1 MPASILLLPLVLSLA
16 ADPHTPHPQ
25 QLLSPVDRLPP
36 ALSLSADEQARLA
49 RGEVISRSQRTENGG
64 SGQAV
69 QLVNATASSV
79 WKVVLDYGKY
89 PDRVDSVVSAEVYE
103 RQGEVFFVDM
113 KSSIVGFTT
122 VLYSRNTVTHES
134 PSLGWLA
141 WSLDYRRTS
150 DVKDIA
156 GYWRVEQLQ
165 TSPPLTRI
173 EQGTELAIS
182 NVPGFVVSYLT
193 KQSLEDGLAWVKAA
207 AESQQ

>member
-1 MPASILLLPLVLSLA
+1 MPAPALLMPFAVALA
-16 ADPHTPHPQ
+16 ADPNTPHPHK
-25 QLLSPVDRLPP
+25 LVSPVDRVPP
-36 ALSLSADEQARLA
+36 ALSLNADEQARLA
-49 RGEVISRSQRTENGG
+49 KGEVISRSQRTDQGG

-89 PDRVDSVVSAEVYE
+89 PERVDSVVSAKVYE
-103 RQGEVFFVDM
+103 QQGEVFFVDM

-134 PSLGWLA
+134 PTLGWLA

-165 TSPPLTRI
+165 ASPPLTRI

-193 KQSLEDGLAWVKAA
+193 KQSLVDGLAWVKAA
-207 AESQQ
+207 AEAE

>member
-1 MPASILLLPLVLSLA
+1 MPVPLFLMPLTIALA
-16 ADPHTPHPQ
+16 ADPSTPHPQ
-25 QLLSPVDRLPP
+25 QLLKPVDRLPK
-36 ALSLSADEQARLA
+36 ALSLTAEEQARLD
-49 RGEVISRSQRTENGG
+49 RGQVISRSQRTEEGG

-79 WKVVLDYGKY
+79 WKVILDYDQY
-89 PDRVDSVVSAEVYE
+89 PARVDSVVSAKVYE

-113 KSSIVGFTT
+113 KSSIVGIST
-122 VLYSRNTVTHES
+122 VLYSRNRVTHES
-134 PSLGWLA
+134 PTLGWLA

-165 TSPPLTRI
+165 DNPPLTRI

-182 NVPGFVVSYLT
+182 NVPGFVVGYLT
-193 KQSLEDGLAWVKAA
+193 KQSLVDGLAWVKQAV
-207 AESQQ
+207 ESP